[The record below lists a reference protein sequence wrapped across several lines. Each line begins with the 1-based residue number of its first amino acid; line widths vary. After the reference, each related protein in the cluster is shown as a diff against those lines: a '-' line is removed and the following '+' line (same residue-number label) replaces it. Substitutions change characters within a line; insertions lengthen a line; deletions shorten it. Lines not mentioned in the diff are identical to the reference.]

1 MDQDRRILRAED
13 FPQLR
18 EEDSP
23 KEQIRQLWDYIYK
36 LHEQL
41 RYILTNLTA
50 ENFNKEALE
59 AMLSGV
65 AGKEAPK

>member
-1 MDQDRRILRAED
+1 MDQDRRILQPED
-13 FPQLR
+13 LPALR

-41 RYILTNLTA
+41 RYILTNLTE
-50 ENFNKEALE
+50 ENFNREALE
-59 AMLSGV
+59 AMLTRA
-65 AGKEAPK
+65 AGKGAAE